1 MASEDLLA
9 KLTVLHSYVERELQG
24 VVTAVS
30 DLGVEERPTRKLHAI
45 LSQTKERI
53 QTALARQRMLLWK
66 FSTDSNPAA
75 GHAISRGIERVQQR
89 EDRENGLEEVAVG
102 SIRAPKDS
110 GGMHATT
117 STCARTSAPCPRW
130 PQNSSND
137 CDVGAKAEEEL
148 EWKRDTLV
156 RMKYLLQRKAGDHT
170 ATEAERA
177 ALTRDILKITQ
188 ALEQVQLQIIG
199 VQEQKCTA
207 PTRSA
212 ETPEERYSRNNSAA
226 ATGIKAS
233 NTSARSTCR
242 NGSARESAAS
252 TTSSGGTTSRR
263 SSMVREGQERGIA
276 TKSVYSAQPVRN
288 VDLLLPE

>member
-30 DLGVEERPTRKLHAI
+30 DLGVAERPTRKLHAI

-75 GHAISRGIERVQQR
+75 GHANSKGNEIVQQR
-89 EDRENGLEEVAVG
+89 EDPENGLEEVAVG

-110 GGMHATT
+110 GGMHAT
-117 STCARTSAPCPRW
+117 SAPCHRW

-212 ETPEERYSRNNSAA
+212 ETPEERYSCNNSAA